1 VKRSRSALWLGVVV
15 AAALAT
21 QACATAVP
29 AARVDSPNGDAETE
43 SYRQGICDALA
54 KLQRTGGLPV
64 VASVRPPEVLHYV
77 GPVMQELWVPAQ
89 VVGGLVIPAHRQ
101 WVVIRPGIWHSP
113 QRPPRSE
120 AEHDGP
126 QRQIRPS
133 TSSPRRMPRTRT

>member
-1 VKRSRSALWLGVVV
+1 VKRFRSALWLGVVL
-15 AAALAT
+15 AAAFAT

-29 AARVDSPNGDAETE
+29 AARVDSPSGDAETE

-64 VASVRPPEVLHYV
+64 IASARPPEVRHYV

-101 WVVIRPGIWHSP
+101 WVVIRPGTWQLP
-113 QRPPRSE
+113 Q
-120 AEHDGP
+120 
-126 QRQIRPS
+126 PS
-133 TSSPRRMPRTRT
+133 GALK